1 MVVQIFQNGQINVL
15 QDVTDI
21 GEVKHLTALVKVG
34 KSRPHEVLACVAMWV
49 RGQIGRILVGLRVV
63 KVLLRCDLLRLG
75 VPAESSN
82 G

>member
-15 QDVTDI
+15 QDVTES

-49 RGQIGRILVGLRVV
+49 RGQIGGILVGLRVV
-63 KVLLRCDLLRLG
+63 KERYDFFKRRLG